1 MECGNAVMHA
11 LQVSKSD
18 LKKLFVHSI
27 PSAAQPADLLH
38 LFEACTCACPTVE
51 GNMKD
56 RRGMLCKVH
65 MSGTVREHRAQL
77 GCALR
82 QVLSQHIMLQRLL
95 IFPWH
100 SCHPYAAF

>member
-1 MECGNAVMHA
+1 MHA

-56 RRGMLCKVH
+56 RRGMLSQLSVITGN
-65 MSGTVREHRAQL
+65 SG
-77 GCALR
+77 CNLR
-82 QVLSQHIMLQRLL
+82 QVLSQRVMLQRLL

-100 SCHPYAAF
+100 GCHPALASKCC